1 MDRLLNFSDLA
12 VLKENS
18 RLYGRHGDDYIVCT
32 TSHLLDNYT
41 STEPVRLAGLGLGL
55 CMLREG
61 EIQCE
66 IDLKSY
72 HIKAP
77 AILSVVSKT
86 VFRNQGHGHGIVDCL
101 FVSPRFIHDLNIDLS
116 AINLHD
122 MIDNPPRTVSEDITE
137 ADLEVFGS
145 YFRLLYRNAVDDNEV
160 AFSKNI
166 GRSVMQALFYQM
178 LQYNNSRSTKPSA
191 PKDEG
196 LQTRQI
202 SYVHEFMRLLQ
213 LHHKIHRSIQFY
225 ADHMCISSKYL
236 SHIIKEATG
245 RSASEWIAEFVVMEA
260 KNMLRY
266 SHKNIQQVA
275 YELNFT
281 TQSSFGKYFKHV
293 TGLSP
298 TEFQKT

>member
-1 MDRLLNFSDLA
+1 MERLLNFSDLA
-12 VLKENS
+12 AFKDAA
-18 RLYGRHGDDYIVCT
+18 RLYGQHGEDYIVCT
-32 TSHLLDNYT
+32 TSRLLCNYAA
-41 STEPVRLAGLGLGL
+41 TEPVRLVGFGL
-55 CMLREG
+55 CLLREG
-61 EIQCE
+61 EIVCE

-72 HIKAP
+72 HVKGP
-77 AILSVVSKT
+77 AVLSVGGKS
-86 VFRNQGHGHGIVDCL
+86 VFRNQGVAHGTVDCI

-122 MIDNPPRTVSEDITE
+122 MIDNPPQAVVENISE
-137 ADLEVFGS
+137 ADIEMYDG
-145 YFRLLYRNAVDDNEV
+145 YFRLLYRNAVDGNEV

-166 GRSVMQALFYQM
+166 GRSLVQALFYQM
-178 LQYNNSRSTKPSA
+178 LQFNNSHSPKSSA
-191 PKDEG
+191 PKDEAS
-196 LQTRQI
+196 QTRQI
-202 SYVHEFMRLLQ
+202 GYVHEFMRLLQ
-213 LHHKIHRSIQFY
+213 IHHKIHRSIQFY
-225 ADHMCISSKYL
+225 ADRMCISPKYL

-266 SHKNIQQVA
+266 SQKNIQQVA

-281 TQSSFGKYFKHV
+281 TQSSFGKYFKHI